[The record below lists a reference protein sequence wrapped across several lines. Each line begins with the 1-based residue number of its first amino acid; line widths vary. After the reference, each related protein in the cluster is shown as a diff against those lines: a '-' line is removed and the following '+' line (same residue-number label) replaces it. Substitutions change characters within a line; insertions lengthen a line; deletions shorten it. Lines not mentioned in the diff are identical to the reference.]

1 MAGQSKRKA
10 QPKKRASTK
19 PAPKP
24 PAQTKEAPST
34 AHAATKMES
43 LSLMRKS
50 MVAPGFSYSPW
61 SHTLVPTA
69 QYECTALPIQITN
82 RHIVPLQ
89 GGGVSRVYCYTTTG
103 DSNSL
108 GFWIDN
114 SASPTYQVLN
124 TAMLGDDSLAGG
136 PTSGRVVKLGARI
149 VNQSRSYDIGGRVL
163 MLRTNQR
170 LNVANSIPTMTQADV
185 NDLINDIYAH
195 PHTKVLTGHE
205 FKSGKSEFVVPRDH
219 TDYLNYNE
227 WRGNAAIGRVSGC
240 STTRGDNGVPFPMEA
255 IWVVFQDF
263 GVSQTYQVTLD
274 AMVYT
279 RWPLDHH
286 SSRSQRPIPTMD
298 PTRIAT
304 VQKREA
310 VF

>member
-10 QPKKRASTK
+10 QPKKRASSK

-24 PAQTKEAPST
+24 QARAKEAPST
-34 AHAATKMES
+34 ALAAQKTES

-61 SHTLVPTA
+61 SPTLVPTA
-69 QYECTALPIQITN
+69 QYECTALPIQVTN
-82 RHIVPLQ
+82 RHVVPLH
-89 GGGVSRVYCYTTTG
+89 GDGVSRVYCYTTTG
-103 DSNSL
+103 NNNSL
-108 GFWIDN
+108 GFSIDN
-114 SASPTYQVLN
+114 ATTPVVQVLN
-124 TAMLGDDSLAGG
+124 TAMLGENSMSGG

-170 LNVANSIPTMTQADV
+170 LDVAQSLTSMTRAEV
-185 NDLINDIYAH
+185 NTLINDIYAH

-205 FKSGKSEFVVPRDH
+205 FKAGKSEFVVPRDH
-219 TDYLNYNE
+219 SDYLDYKE
-227 WRGNAAIGRVSGC
+227 WDGPATIGRISGC
-240 STTRGDNGVPFPMEA
+240 STTRGDDGVPFPMEA